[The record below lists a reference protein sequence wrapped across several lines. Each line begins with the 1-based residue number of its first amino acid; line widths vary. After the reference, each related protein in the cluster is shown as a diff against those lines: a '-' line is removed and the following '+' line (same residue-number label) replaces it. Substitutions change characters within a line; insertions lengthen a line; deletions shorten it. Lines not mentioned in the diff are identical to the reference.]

1 MGQIVAHDR
10 QKGVLFR
17 MSVEQR
23 DQLHADAHAL
33 GISVQA
39 LLERRVLG
47 VTDSATRR
55 GVRSGRK
62 SRGDEEL
69 PLTG

>member
-1 MGQIVAHDR
+1 
-10 QKGVLFR
+10 

-23 DQLHADAHAL
+23 EQLHADAHAL

-47 VTDSATRR
+47 VTDAVTRR
-55 GVRSGRK
+55 AAGPVRKAQDS
-62 SRGDEEL
+62 EEL

>member
-1 MGQIVAHDR
+1 
-10 QKGVLFR
+10 

-23 DQLHADAHAL
+23 DQLHADAHSL

-47 VTDSATRR
+47 VTDAVTRRATRP
-55 GVRSGRK
+55 SHK
-62 SRGDEEL
+62 TQDSEEL